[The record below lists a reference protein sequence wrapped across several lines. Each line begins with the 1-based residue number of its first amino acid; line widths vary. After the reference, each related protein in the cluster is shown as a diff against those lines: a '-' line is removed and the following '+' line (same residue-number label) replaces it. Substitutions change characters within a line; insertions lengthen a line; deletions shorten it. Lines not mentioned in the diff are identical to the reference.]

1 MTRQD
6 AIDAHR
12 RAGHPVLAVLPIHYP
27 RELLDSLDIL
37 GIELW
42 GPPGPLPGGPSER
55 IQPYVCSLIRNA
67 LAFIDD
73 GGIDGVDGILI
84 PNTCDAMMGFASMV
98 ADMGQWDRPLFHFH
112 QPRSMDPAT
121 ANPFQRGEIERL
133 WRALGQAFDRPC
145 KNDRLLEAIEQRESI
160 EAGHR
165 KLRQHRRQLPMG
177 ERELM
182 ELLRGDGWQTGQEHL
197 QALQAALETLR
208 GEPIH
213 QGPGVTIS
221 GIVPEPMSLLDVLE
235 ETGAVLVGDD
245 YASTGRRM
253 GNGSDIDAPL
263 ETVAMRMRRRP
274 PCPTLVADLPMRM
287 DYLVDLVRRTGS
299 AGLIVHTVRF
309 CEPEL
314 FDYPAIKE
322 RMNREE
328 IPVLFVDTEVER
340 DMPGPLVT
348 RLEAFVEMIS

>member
-1 MTRQD
+1 MIRQD

-12 RAGHPVLAVLPIHYP
+12 RAGNPVLAVMPIHYP
-27 RELLDSLDIL
+27 REILDSLDIL
-37 GIELW
+37 GVELW
-42 GPPGPLPGGPSER
+42 GPPGPLPDGPSER

-67 LAFIDD
+67 LAFID
-73 GGIDGVDGILI
+73 GGGTDGVDGILI

-98 ADMGQWDRPLFHFH
+98 ADMGDWDRPLFHFH
-112 QPRSMDPAT
+112 QPRSQDPTT
-121 ANPFQRGEIERL
+121 ANPFLQGEIERL
-133 WRALGQAFDRPC
+133 WHALGKAFDRPC
-145 KNDRLLEAIEQRESI
+145 KNDALLEAIERREAI
-160 EAGHR
+160 EAAHR
-165 KLRQHRRQLPMG
+165 KLRQHRRQLPMS

-182 ELLRGDGWQTGQEHL
+182 ELLRADGWQTARDHL
-197 QALQAALETLR
+197 AALEAALETLA

-213 QGPGVTIS
+213 QGPGVTVS
-221 GIVPEPMSLLDVLE
+221 GIVPEPMTLLDALSE
-235 ETGAVLVGDD
+235 AGAVLVGDD
-245 YASTGRRM
+245 YASTGRRH
-253 GNGSDIDAPL
+253 GGGSKIGAPL
-263 ETVAMRMRRRP
+263 ETVAERMRRRP
-274 PCPTLVADLPMRM
+274 PCPTLAADLPIRL

-322 RMNREE
+322 RMKHEE